1 MNHTQLIDYQQ
12 NQNSIN
18 TKITQKEQRIE
29 TEKQINASLK
39 REKEKMEARN
49 ELVKRVLFL
58 YYIDK
63 QKQLITTHIS
73 MLEYDSSIRQ
83 YGTIRDDVKK
93 IKRDLKV
100 DS

>member
-58 YYIDK
+58 YLIDK

>member
-58 YYIDK
+58 
-63 QKQLITTHIS
+63 
-73 MLEYDSSIRQ
+73 
-83 YGTIRDDVKK
+83 
-93 IKRDLKV
+93 
-100 DS
+100 

>member
-58 YYIDK
+58 YLIDK
-63 QKQLITTHIS
+63 
-73 MLEYDSSIRQ
+73 
-83 YGTIRDDVKK
+83 
-93 IKRDLKV
+93 
-100 DS
+100 

>member
-18 TKITQKEQRIE
+18 TRITQKEQRIE

-49 ELVKRVLFL
+49 ELVKRVS
-58 YYIDK
+58 I
-63 QKQLITTHIS
+63 LIFC
-73 MLEYDSSIRQ
+73 
-83 YGTIRDDVKK
+83 
-93 IKRDLKV
+93 
-100 DS
+100 

>member
-18 TKITQKEQRIE
+18 TRITQKEQRIE

-49 ELVKRVLFL
+49 ELVKRVS
-58 YYIDK
+58 I
-63 QKQLITTHIS
+63 LIFCWLVETTDQYTYQYAGVWFKYTTVWYNS
-73 MLEYDSSIRQ
+73 RSSKN
-83 YGTIRDDVKK
+83 D
-93 IKRDLKV
+93 
-100 DS
+100 